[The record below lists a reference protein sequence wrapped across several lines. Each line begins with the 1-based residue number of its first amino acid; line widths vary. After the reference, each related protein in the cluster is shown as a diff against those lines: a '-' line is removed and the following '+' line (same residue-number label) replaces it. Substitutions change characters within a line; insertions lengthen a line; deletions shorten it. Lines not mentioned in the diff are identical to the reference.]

1 MAQEKRLKYIDV
13 ARGIAMGL
21 IVFSHAISAT
31 ATEAYPVYRFLF
43 FINVPIF
50 FVLSGFT
57 FRVKKEESFL
67 QFLKTK
73 FLRIM
78 LPYFVWALLF
88 LIPYLIFGGE
98 IIEKVGQNS
107 SFDFWQQIG
116 NVFYGN
122 GANNALKQNGPLWFL
137 PALFATE
144 MLYYFIVRF
153 AKNWKWQTVIFA
165 MTIVVGYLCTVFA
178 DKFYLP
184 WGINSALTIGMFFYF
199 GYLIK
204 EWKMFEKI
212 SLKIN
217 LVVTIFAAVVCGV
230 AIYFNEYL
238 NVVWADYQYR
248 NYFLTLLIGFT
259 SAWIIIQIARLIN
272 KNRLLECVG
281 KNTMAILIF
290 HKIVIVVA
298 QTKLGG
304 FSEMMTSSNAL
315 LEVLLSFVVGVV
327 ATLVSIAASMVLR
340 KICPFLIGEKRK
352 QGEILR
358 N

>member
-1 MAQEKRLKYIDV
+1 MVQGKRLKYIDV

-31 ATEAYPVYRFLF
+31 SVHAYPVYRFLF

-57 FRVKKEESFL
+57 FRVKSEETFW
-67 QFLKTK
+67 QFFKNK

-78 LPYFVWALLF
+78 LPYFVWALVF
-88 LIPYLIFGGE
+88 LIPYLVFGGE
-98 IIEKVGQNS
+98 IIEKVGQSS

-122 GANNALKQNGPLWFL
+122 GVNNALKQNGPLWFL

-144 MLYYFIVRF
+144 MLFYFVVRF
-153 AKNWKWQTVIFA
+153 VKDWKWQTLVFV
-165 MTIVVGYLCTVFA
+165 MTILVGYLCTLFA

-184 WGINSALTIGMFFYF
+184 WGINSALTIGVFFYF
-199 GYLIK
+199 GYLLK
-204 EWKMFEKI
+204 EWKVFGKMP
-212 SLKIN
+212 LKLN
-217 LVVTIFAAVVCGV
+217 LMITILTVALCGV
-230 AIYFNEYL
+230 AMHFNAHE

-248 NYFLTLLIGFT
+248 NYLLTIIAGLT
-259 SAWIIIQIARLIN
+259 SAWVIIQISRLIN
-272 KNRLLECVG
+272 KNRILECVG
-281 KNTMAILIF
+281 INTMAILIF

-304 FSEMMTSSNAL
+304 FSEMMVDSNL
-315 LEVLLSFVVGVV
+315 FLELVLSFAVGVI
-327 ATLVSIAASMVLR
+327 ATAVSIIVGAIFR
-340 KICPFLIGEKRK
+340 KVCPFLIGEKRK
-352 QGEILR
+352 KGEILR